1 MAKAGF
7 LLLIVL
13 LSISTLPQS
22 QLRRGT
28 APHSAKANQRT
39 IQTPESVQNTES
51 YFFANFE
58 DAGFPPAGWS
68 LSSAANQYWSRS
80 STVSAYG
87 IGSAC
92 AKFAFYNANSGV
104 QQPLTSP
111 TFPPTNPNDSLRFDF
126 SYATYTGNQVDQ
138 LKIEFSLDGGA
149 TWNQLVLL
157 SGGSAGD
164 LTTAPGQSGPFTPTA
179 TQWNTRVIPL
189 QNGTN
194 KLRFTAISAHGNNL
208 YLDNIKVGAL
218 PVNDVGVGAF
228 PYPVVQASGVN
239 PVIATIKNFGSAPQT
254 NFTVTAMTIP
264 AGYSSTKTVS
274 ALNPGAVV
282 DVPFDDWNAKN
293 GVYTL
298 RVFTQLAGDMNSS
311 NDTASV
317 VVTVTDPTIQV
328 AAPAGGEVWGVGT
341 QQNIRW
347 TANFRKNIQIEYSID
362 SGATWQPIAV
372 APALKTVAQ
381 REDQGVRV
389 ATMRDASGGQ
399 FLWTV
404 PNTPAKYCKIR
415 LSLAENPAINKV
427 SAGYFSIAVIP
438 QPIVKFEDRF
448 NGDNSVAGLQA
459 RGWIVVDLDGGGKMP
474 PFFQGGNDADTFGA
488 YEGPDTGY
496 VAMNFAGAN
505 GRLINQWLI
514 SPPVQVTPGDSLTF
528 FERSPDSSAY
538 DDTLYVRVSPTGD
551 TAVASFTQL
560 LDRFKTSTSG
570 WAYWGKPFQTAG
582 TVRFAIQYYIV
593 NGGEDGLYSDYV
605 GIDWLRVLNHGAP
618 AGVLSDALKAD
629 KFVLHQN
636 YPNPFNPSTTISFSI
651 PENSR
656 VRLVIYNALG
666 EQVANLLNQDLAA
679 GNHQIVWSA
688 DHFSSGVYFCRI
700 EAGKNVA
707 TRKLLLMK

>member
-13 LSISTLPQS
+13 LSIPVLPQS
-22 QLRRGT
+22 QLRRGAT
-28 APHSAKANQRT
+28 THSAAANQRT
-39 IQTPESVQNTES
+39 ILATESVQNTES
-51 YFFANFE
+51 YFLVNFE
-58 DAGFPPAGWS
+58 DPGFPPAGWS
-68 LSSAANQYWSRS
+68 LSSSSNLYWSRS
-80 STVSAYG
+80 SAASAYG
-87 IGSAC
+87 VGSAS

-104 QQPLTSP
+104 QQALVSP
-111 TFPPTNPNDSLRFDF
+111 NFPPTNPNDSLRFDF

-138 LKIEFSLDGGA
+138 LKIEYSLDAGA
-149 TWNQLVLL
+149 TWNQLVLCT
-157 SGGSAGD
+157 GGSAGD

-179 TQWNTRVIPL
+179 SQWNTKVIPL
-189 QNGTN
+189 QIGTN

-218 PVNDVGVGAF
+218 PVNDVGIAAF
-228 PYPVVQASGVN
+228 PYPAAQASGTS
-239 PVIATIKNFGSAPQT
+239 PVIATIKNFGSAPQA
-254 NFTVTAMTIP
+254 NFTVTAMTVP
-264 AGYSSTKTVS
+264 AGYSSTKTVA
-274 ALNPGAVV
+274 ALNPGAVT
-282 DVPFDDWNAKN
+282 DVAFDDWNATN

-298 RVFTQLAGDMNSS
+298 KVFTQLAGDMNSS
-311 NDTASV
+311 NDTAAV
-317 VVTVTDPTIQV
+317 IVTITDPTLQI
-328 AAPAGGEVWGVGT
+328 AAPVGGEVWGVGT
-341 QQNIRW
+341 QQAIRW
-347 TANFRKNIQIEYSID
+347 SANFRKNIQIDYSID
-362 SGATWQPIAV
+362 SGATWQPIV
-372 APALKTVAQ
+372 VTPALKAMTNQTAVT
-381 REDQGVRV
+381 RGVS
-389 ATMRDASGGQ
+389 MRDAGGGQ

-415 LSLAENPAINKV
+415 VSMVGNPAINKV
-427 SAGYFSIAVIP
+427 SQGFFSIAVIP
-438 QPIVKFEDRF
+438 PPNLIFEDRF

-459 RGWIVVDLDGGGKMP
+459 RGWIVVNLDGGGKMP
-474 PFFQGGNDADTFGA
+474 PFFQGGNDPDTFVA

-514 SPPVQVTPGDSLTF
+514 SPPVQVKPGDSLTF

-570 WAYWGKPFQTAG
+570 WAYWGKPFQITG

-593 NGGEDGLYSDYV
+593 NGGENGLYSDYV

-618 AGVLSDALKAD
+618 AGILSDALKVD
-629 KFVLHQN
+629 KFILHQN

-666 EQVANLLNQDLAA
+666 EQVADLLNQELSA
-679 GNHQIVWSA
+679 GTHQIMWSA

-707 TRKLLLMK
+707 VRKLLLMK